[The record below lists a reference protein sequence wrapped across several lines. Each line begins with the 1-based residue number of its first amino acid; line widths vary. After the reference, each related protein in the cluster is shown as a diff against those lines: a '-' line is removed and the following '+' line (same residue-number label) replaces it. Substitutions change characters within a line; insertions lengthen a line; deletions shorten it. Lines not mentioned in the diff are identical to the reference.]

1 MLRKQV
7 CSGQAISRRC
17 TWGEVQMGKAVAVE
31 DGMGWGRSSE
41 MAGRI
46 GGWIDVIL
54 LISGKKQHNA
64 ASRSHGILHASA
76 HPSATGQHRPNY
88 PYIT

>member
-1 MLRKQV
+1 
-7 CSGQAISRRC
+7 
-17 TWGEVQMGKAVAVE
+17 MGKAVAVE

-54 LISGKKQHNA
+54 VISGKKQHNA

-76 HPSATGQHRPNY
+76 YPSARAPPKLPLHYVTGP
-88 PYIT
+88 